1 MKHIGQF
8 EYKKPAIDPSA
19 LEGPMAGSGNLSE
32 VLDDQ
37 RTLTAHRPTVPPSG
51 ERTVIVVIAIA
62 VADHFVQKGRSP
74 NATAEYLRPFA
85 AVKR

>member
-51 ERTVIVVIAIA
+51 ERAVIVVIAMQA
-62 VADHFVQKGRSP
+62 VLRLDHFVLGNYPPS
-74 NATAEYLRPFA
+74 TE
-85 AVKR
+85 